1 MEIFQVATI
10 TIDGKAYDLESLSDK
25 AKNNITTLRFIDAE
39 ITRLQN
45 LIAVQQTAR
54 AVYVGLLQ
62 KELAAAIKE

>member
-1 MEIFQVATI
+1 MATI